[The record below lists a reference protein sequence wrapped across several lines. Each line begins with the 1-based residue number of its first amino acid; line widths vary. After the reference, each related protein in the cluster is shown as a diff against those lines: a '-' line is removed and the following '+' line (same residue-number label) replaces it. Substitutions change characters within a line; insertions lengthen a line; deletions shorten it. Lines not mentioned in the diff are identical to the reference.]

1 VDKKSGK
8 EVLFDIEDKIN
19 FSVFPGLQV
28 RRCYGYVSVMVV
40 I

>member
-1 VDKKSGK
+1 VRSVDKKSGK
-8 EVLFDIEDKIN
+8 EIPYDIEDKIN

-28 RRCYGYVSVMVV
+28 RA